1 MSSITEFLTSINI
14 WLAIAIVFF
23 SVCLI
28 CYTFAVC
35 VKLLKEFIFPTE
47 YTEKND
53 FYIPA
58 KGDPYRELYEHYEVE
73 DYK

>member
-1 MSSITEFLTSINI
+1 MSSITEFLASINI

-23 SVCLI
+23 SVFLI
-28 CYTFAVC
+28 WYTFAVC
-35 VKLLKEFIFPTE
+35 IKLLKEVIFPTE

-58 KGDPYRELYEHYEVE
+58 KGDPYRDLYEHYEVE